1 MKLKVNRRTL
11 LAVMECMAIRDVR
24 YYLNGICFLPDGKI
38 AATNGHML
46 AYGHHDNEIDNEVI
60 LSIGT
65 LPKKIFDYAEFDTE
79 EGIIKLYTESGLVA
93 GVALCSVIDAKYP
106 NINRLIDSTEK
117 KDSQLPSVIGIN
129 AGYMAKLEKI
139 AKFVNPKLPA
149 YQIRIKTAV
158 DAVICEVNNPWET
171 PVTVLIMPMRL

>member
-60 LSIGT
+60 LSVGT

-79 EGIIKLYTESGLVA
+79 EEIVKLHSESGLVV
-93 GVALCSVIDAKYP
+93 GVGLCSVIDGRYP
-106 NINRLIDSTEK
+106 NINHLIESTAK
-117 KDSQLPSVIGIN
+117 KDEDLPSVLVLN
-129 AGYMAKLEKI
+129 SGYLSKLEKV
-139 AKFVNPKLPA
+139 AKFVNPRMPA
-149 YQIRIKTAV
+149 YEIRVKSAT
-158 DAVICEVNNPWET
+158 DAVVCEIKNPHDER
-171 PVTVLIMPMRL
+171 VTVMIMPMRL